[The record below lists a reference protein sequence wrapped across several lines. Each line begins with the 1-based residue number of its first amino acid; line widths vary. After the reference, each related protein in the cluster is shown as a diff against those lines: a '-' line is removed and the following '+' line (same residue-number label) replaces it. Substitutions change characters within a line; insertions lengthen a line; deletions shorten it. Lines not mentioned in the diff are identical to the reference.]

1 MPVLLFR
8 RYLDA
13 TQPAAIER
21 LIPLCG
27 LVRGFAGD
35 RRRGDE

>member
-13 TQPAAIER
+13 AQPAVIEVAG
-21 LIPLCG
+21 PLYG
-27 LVRGFAGD
+27 LVRGFAAD
-35 RRRGDE
+35 RQRDDE